1 MVLAWDAWLFLG
13 LIFGGLVYGFAV
25 GRDRALTVLISTYV
39 ALAVVTNAPILGRLN
54 AAFGALHPTLQFAW
68 FVFLFGFVF
77 VVMWRSQLMRSL
89 ARDRGVWG
97 EAVILSVMQV
107 GLTASATLYLLP
119 AEITNSFSPL
129 FKETF
134 SGEIGRS
141 FWLIAPI
148 VFLGVIGATSAIED
162 EDEDDDE

>member
-1 MVLAWDAWLFLG
+1 MGFTWDIWLFLG

-25 GRDRALTVLISTYV
+25 GRDRALTILVSTYV

-89 ARDRGVWG
+89 ARERGAWW

-119 AEITNSFSPL
+119 TEITNSFSPI
-129 FKETF
+129 FRETF

-148 VFLGVIGATSAIED
+148 VFLAVIGSSSTREID
-162 EDEDDDE
+162 EDEDDE

>member
-1 MVLAWDAWLFLG
+1 MNFTWDIWLFLG
-13 LIFGGLVYGFAV
+13 LIVGGLVYGFAV

-89 ARDRGVWG
+89 ARDRGAWW
-97 EAVILSVMQV
+97 EAALFSVMQV

-119 AEITNSFSPL
+119 AEITNSFSPI
-129 FKETF
+129 FRETF

-148 VFLGVIGATSAIED
+148 VFLAVLGASSAVED
-162 EDEDDDE
+162 EDEEDEE